1 MSRLTQPATMDDL
14 LLFRLS
20 RLLATGGA
28 PVIRLCEGRYGI
40 TRREWRLLAMLAQQD
55 GLLSSELA
63 QRMQLDRS
71 RTSRAI
77 TSLVAK
83 KLLLRTPRPG
93 DRRQATLVLT
103 SAGRTLVEELFP
115 QVQAINERLL
125 SVLAPSDAQQLDLLL
140 DALQRSADRADGQ
153 GGLPKANRRLGRR
166 PARVA

>member
-1 MSRLTQPATMDDL
+1 MSTEIQRPVLNSFCARLQEP
-14 LLFRLS
+14 
-20 RLLATGGA
+20 
-28 PVIRLCEGRYGI
+28 
-40 TRREWRLLAMLAQQD
+40 RRFLQVVAGPRQVGKTTLVRQALAMLAQQD

-140 DALQRSADRADGQ
+140 DALQRSADQADGQ

-166 PARVA
+166 PARAA